1 MGFSSFASALV
12 GLRARVS
19 ALRFAAIIRS
29 DRVVDFKLHLE
40 TDTVE
45 QASPSPAVCAAPEE
59 SIRNVLRLLR
69 EHRSGVAV
77 ICRDEKLVGICTER
91 DLIRVLAAEGDLDA
105 PISTIM
111 IREPVTLQL
120 NDSLETAINLMSGR
134 GFRQLPVV
142 DAGGRI
148 QGVLSAASILHYLVE
163 HFPKVVYTLP
173 PAPHHKTQA
182 REGA

>member
-1 MGFSSFASALV
+1 M
-12 GLRARVS
+12 
-19 ALRFAAIIRS
+19 
-29 DRVVDFKLHLE
+29 DFQLHLE

-77 ICRDEKLVGICTER
+77 ICRDDKLLGICTER
-91 DLIRVLAAEGDLDA
+91 DLIRVLAAEGNLGA
-105 PISTIM
+105 TISTIM
-111 IREPVTLQL
+111 IREPVTLKSG
-120 NDSLETAINLMSGR
+120 DSLETAISLMAGR
-134 GFRQLPVV
+134 AVRHLPIL

-148 QGVLSAASILHYLVE
+148 QGMLSAGGILHYLVQ

-173 PAPHHKTQA
+173 PTPHHKTQE